1 MPKLYGY
8 TEGDAQRIR
17 KTVLNDERTKTLAP
31 WRHTPILNGENDEYT
46 GPFAVRI
53 IEKEGKAGE
62 DSKLMLSVNGGY
74 VNGNGIHIE
83 MIEGAEL
90 ELSAGYVCVHLGI
103 DAQGNWQTP
112 EFVVTA
118 EPTVNDYPVF
128 AGTVAGW
135 QDLSNTSGARIAC
148 RHHDIRPLPSGGILI
163 R

>member
-1 MPKLYGY
+1 MSKLYGF

-53 IEKEGKAGE
+53 IEKEGEAGE
-62 DSKLMLSVNGGY
+62 DSKLMLSVYGGY

-90 ELSAGYVCVHLGI
+90 ELSAGYVCVHLDI

-118 EPTVNDYPVF
+118 EPTVNDYPV
-128 AGTVAGW
+128 ALLELLPDGKTYQIHQARVLLAVIMIS
-135 QDLSNTSGARIAC
+135 DLC
-148 RHHDIRPLPSGGILI
+148 PLAEF
-163 R
+163 

>member
-118 EPTVNDYPVF
+118 EPTVNDYPV
-128 AGTVAGW
+128 ALLELLPDGKTYQIHQARVLLAVIMIS
-135 QDLSNTSGARIAC
+135 DLC
-148 RHHDIRPLPSGGILI
+148 PLAEF
-163 R
+163 